1 MVANLPP
8 PWNRRK
14 QAPSTPVNDPAE
26 SPAYCIRR
34 EEHVHDGACLD
45 CFLKHVQLQLAFRLR
60 SHCTD
65 RHLFSS

>member
-1 MVANLPP
+1 MANLPP

-14 QAPSTPVNDPAE
+14 HAPSTPVNDVE